1 MKQRQKK
8 SRLLCSFS
16 LSLSLLLFFSLSIN
30 SLLRDTF
37 QQTSPV
43 VKHALEEIDDEVE
56 YVDTRFCLVGLE
68 KIELIDHTK
77 RKDDTIFI
85 TYIKK

>member
-8 SRLLCSFS
+8 SRLLLS
-16 LSLSLLLFFSLSIN
+16 LSLSILLFFSLSIN
-30 SLLRDTF
+30 KLLRDTF

-43 VKHALEEIDDEVE
+43 VKHALEEIDAEVE

-68 KIELIDHTK
+68 TLN
-77 RKDDTIFI
+77 
-85 TYIKK
+85 